1 MPGAPPPAARGTEH
15 SPLLPRN
22 GAARPTAGLNPRAPS
37 FKLPRDQAES
47 RAHSLVAS
55 SAVAGAIAAPE
66 PLPSNA
72 VQPVRPDS
80 NVHGHDEHD
89 VDRNQECGDGG
100 ADSPAPST
108 SSLLTAVASRNH
120 SASPHPHP
128 HLHVAL
134 PSAGDQHAPERTP
147 SRRSS
152 LSSLSSLSSRYS
164 LLPLR
169 TFQRLHLAQ
178 FALTFLLLFV
188 LPLAVLVAYTRDV
201 QWQAFLL
208 GVASWLA
215 GEQLREVVFELLTP
229 AQSAAAATA
238 GPPPAA
244 LALLTVVHALA
255 QEALRLGAVALVVKL
270 LPTPPPRAPP
280 AFPPSVGSSPLSLV
294 AEPPHGAPRA
304 PLPPLDPLFWSALWL
319 ALGSALTEI
328 LWGSRRLWKQLELYD
343 EVLPVVDAGAALGEE
358 GVLRG
363 LPRNGAGPYGAMDGA
378 VADGAIEIDEDE
390 DDEDGDGDS
399 LASSLD
405 EEEFQLALRARQRD
419 ELEQQLGLPLYE
431 IPVAVVLIW
440 RVDSILLSQIFTLLL
455 SLPFRLT
462 PPSLIPFPLAPTFAL
477 VALTHALLAYLWLTR
492 VRSWGVPKCSYA
504 SLVLLMAGTFAT
516 LGAWGVLE

>member
-1 MPGAPPPAARGTEH
+1 MPGAPPRAARDAEQ
-15 SPLLPRN
+15 SPLLPRT

-55 SAVAGAIAAPE
+55 SAVAGTVAPPE

-72 VQPVRPDS
+72 VQPGREGR
-80 NVHGHDEHD
+80 NGHGHDEHG
-89 VDRNQECGDGG
+89 VDRHQERGIGG

-128 HLHVAL
+128 HLHVAV
-134 PSAGDQHAPERTP
+134 AGAAGQHAPERTP

-215 GEQLREVVFELLTP
+215 GEQLREVVFELVTP
-229 AQSAAAATA
+229 AQSALAATA

-244 LALLTVVHALA
+244 LALPTVVHALA

-280 AFPPSVGSSPLSLV
+280 AFPPSGGFSAISLL

-363 LPRNGAGPYGAMDGA
+363 LPRNGAGLYGAMDGA
-378 VADGAIEIDEDE
+378 ENANGSLVADE

-399 LASSLD
+399 LASTLD